1 MSREAP
7 ESTPGQL
14 LLGGDDLRRMLWRLS
29 RQLQERHPEGGVV
42 LAGIVTRG
50 VYVAWRLLQLLEPGA
65 GWTGIALDCGPFR
78 DDRPRAALPPAG
90 PLPVGSAEDVEER
103 RVVLVD
109 DVLFHGRTARAALA
123 ALAALGRPG
132 SVELLVLVDRG
143 HRELPLRAGYVG
155 HNLPTSLQEQVT
167 VRLTECDGED
177 AVRLLVAEPSLP

>member
-1 MSREAP
+1 M
-7 ESTPGQL
+7 
-14 LLGGDDLRRMLWRLS
+14 
-29 RQLQERHPEGGVV
+29 
-42 LAGIVTRG
+42 
-50 VYVAWRLLQLLEPGA
+50 
-65 GWTGIALDCGPFR
+65 
-78 DDRPRAALPPAG
+78 
-90 PLPVGSAEDVEER
+90 EER